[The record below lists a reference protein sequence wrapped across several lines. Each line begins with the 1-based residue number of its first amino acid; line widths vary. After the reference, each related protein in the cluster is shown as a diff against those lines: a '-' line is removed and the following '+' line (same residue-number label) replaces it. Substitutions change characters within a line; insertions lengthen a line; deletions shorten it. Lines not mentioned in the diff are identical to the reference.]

1 MSIPPTRDRLRLAA
15 RRLFA
20 EQGYAGTSVRQIVQ
34 RAGANLG
41 AVTYHFGGKQRLY
54 YAVLADAVAPLVE
67 RVTRAAAGPGSSVDR
82 LEAVM
87 RAYFTHLDEGRDLPA
102 LMSREMSQGRL
113 LPPPL
118 REAIGRI
125 SQVLTGLVAAGQA
138 EGSIPPG
145 HPLHFGLSV
154 LAQPIYFALVR
165 PGLARFTDGA
175 TEQPAW
181 RAALIEH
188 AVAFAR
194 RGLES
199 PATVEQP

>member
-1 MSIPPTRDRLRLAA
+1 MTAPPTPDRLRLAA

-20 EQGYAGTSVRQIVQ
+20 EQGYAGTSIRQIVR

-54 YAVLADAVAPLVE
+54 HAVLAEAIAPLVE
-67 RVTRAAAGPGSSVDR
+67 RVTQAAEGPGSPVDR

-87 RAYFTHLDEGRDLPA
+87 RAYFTHLDERRDLPA
-102 LMSREMSQGRL
+102 LISREMAQGRP
-113 LPPPL
+113 LPPPM

-125 SQVLTGLVAAGQA
+125 SQTITGLVADGQA
-138 EGSIPPG
+138 EGLIPPG
-145 HPLHFGLSV
+145 PPLHFGLSL

-165 PGLARFTDGA
+165 PGLARFTEGA

-194 RGLES
+194 RGLEF
-199 PATVEQP
+199 PVTVEQP